1 MPPAQ
6 QPLLTLHAC
15 QGHLI
20 GQCQGTGVSHLQTLG
35 HLGSII
41 QWAAHLLGD
50 LGVGERQVGDA
61 SAGAEDSGVQASM
74 GTRKSPP
81 PPTAA
86 PPPPY
91 AFGPEEWVLL
101 DGPGGQRHAALA
113 DGSPDEA
120 LVVRREDLHD
130 TQRCCH
136 QGLASPVSL
145 DSAKASGHVSSSTAP
160 PGPIGSLPHPWG
172 QALPSWGLQTCRETL
187 APPAD
192 SPKMVML
199 LGSPPK
205 AAMFLFTH
213 AMAMCWSRRP

>member
-15 QGHLI
+15 QGHLV
-20 GQCQGTGVSHLQTLG
+20 GQCQGTGVSHLQTFG
-35 HLGSII
+35 HLGSVL

-50 LGVGERQVGDA
+50 LGVGGRQVGEA
-61 SAGAEDSGVQASM
+61 RAGAEDSGVQARV
-74 GTRKSPP
+74 GARKSPP
-81 PPTAA
+81 PPAA
-86 PPPPY
+86 APPY
-91 AFGPEEWVLL
+91 AFGPEERVLL

-113 DGSPDEA
+113 DGSPDKA
-120 LVVRREDLHD
+120 LVVGREDLHD

-145 DSAKASGHVSSSTAP
+145 DSAKASGPV
-160 PGPIGSLPHPWG
+160 GSLPHPWG
-172 QALPSWGLQTCRETL
+172 QALPSWGPQTCRETL

-213 AMAMCWSRRP
+213 AMAMC